1 MHPKERVLNLVS
13 LYRQKGEPIPLDLL
27 AQADELGLSV
37 EELDE
42 PITNN
47 PDIDEGDNS

>member
-13 LYRQKGEPIPLDLL
+13 LYRARGEPIPLDLL

-37 EELDE
+37 SELDE
-42 PITNN
+42 PTITDNETE
-47 PDIDEGDNS
+47 EGDI